1 MLLGFGLQ
9 VLHVDIAVGV
19 AAYRDDLHAGHRC
32 RSGVGT
38 VCRRGDQDDVAVA
51 LAPALVVGADDHQP
65 CVFARGAR
73 IGLQRAGGQSGDRGQ
88 VGGQPVDQFAVAFGL
103 VGGSERVHVLEP
115 GERQGL
121 HEGCGVEFHGAG
133 AERDHRICQRDVA
146 QLEAF
151 DVTHQVAFAA
161 VGIEDAF
168 GQELRLAQ
176 DRGRDGNLLRQ
187 FDGLGFFAF
196 GLGEDGDYL
205 VHLLGGGHV
214 VERETNP
221 ILRRIEEVDA
231 AFERQR
237 LYAGGFRLYFERVE
251 EVLGR
256 QFVVHRFERL
266 GYRYGCRVGRLG
278 RAAQTFGAVIDAV
291 EADHRSHQRRSGAD
305 VRGGTLALDVLF
317 AGLERHAERTVA
329 QTVDRYADDAARHVA
344 LVRFA
349 RGHVAGARAAEA
361 HRDAETLGRADDD
374 VGPPFARSLQQ
385 GQRQQVGNSRYQGA
399 FGMGRFGEGGV
410 VAHLAVGGGV
420 LYDGAELL
428 AGEFICIV
436 VVDHQF
442 DAEWLAAGDQ
452 YVERLGEDVAI
463 DEKLVA
469 SLLDRFAR
477 AEREHHQHRF
487 GGCGAFVQQR
497 TVADLHACQR
507 NDGGLEVQQRL
518 EASLRNLGL
527 IGSVRSVPSG
537 VLEDVARDGG
547 RYGAGVVTHADER
560 TQGAI
565 LGCEGLDV
573 IREFVFAHALGQGE
587 RLFQADRLRNDLCD
601 ELIDGFDADHG
612 EHRFQILGIGDADMA
627 VGKFIKHRI
636 LRMIFYDL

>member
-1 MLLGFGLQ
+1 M
-9 VLHVDIAVGV
+9 
-19 AAYRDDLHAGHRC
+19 
-32 RSGVGT
+32 S
-38 VCRRGDQDDVAVA
+38 
-51 LAPALVVGADDHQP
+51 APHSP
-65 CVFARGAR
+65 
-73 IGLQRAGGQSGDRGQ
+73 
-88 VGGQPVDQFAVAFGL
+88 
-103 VGGSERVHVLEP
+103 
-115 GERQGL
+115 
-121 HEGCGVEFHGAG
+121 
-133 AERDHRICQRDVA
+133 
-146 QLEAF
+146 
-151 DVTHQVAFAA
+151 
-161 VGIEDAF
+161 
-168 GQELRLAQ
+168 
-176 DRGRDGNLLRQ
+176 
-187 FDGLGFFAF
+187 
-196 GLGEDGDYL
+196 
-205 VHLLGGGHV
+205 
-214 VERETNP
+214 
-221 ILRRIEEVDA
+221 
-231 AFERQR
+231 
-237 LYAGGFRLYFERVE
+237 
-251 EVLGR
+251 
-256 QFVVHRFERL
+256 
-266 GYRYGCRVGRLG
+266 
-278 RAAQTFGAVIDAV
+278 
-291 EADHRSHQRRSGAD
+291 
-305 VRGGTLALDVLF
+305 
-317 AGLERHAERTVA
+317 
-329 QTVDRYADDAARHVA
+329 
-344 LVRFA
+344 
-349 RGHVAGARAAEA
+349 
-361 HRDAETLGRADDD
+361 
-374 VGPPFARSLQQ
+374 
-385 GQRQQVGNSRYQGA
+385 GA
-399 FGMGRFGEGGV
+399 FSRASDSRSATAVTRAPLAWGRFGEGGV

-463 DEKLVA
+463 DEKLVV